1 MNWKGRDKRVLGRCP
16 VTIYIALLSQ
26 THLLVNKFSTK
37 YIVPLPDS
45 ATSIVC
51 LTVSTVCL
59 TVSTGTISGP
69 LRDDKSSDMN
79 IFGRRERKK
88 EVVRVPSSESYLAKT
103 TDTTVSLSG
112 AEVASRAIFL
122 GHICSDLQKI
132 VVVLNFSSATWP
144 NKKSPHS
151 SSVSYFDSYATPSN
165 LELTVGKVNM
175 RTFLRSDGVKLNVKF
190 PS

>member
-1 MNWKGRDKRVLGRCP
+1 M
-16 VTIYIALLSQ
+16 
-26 THLLVNKFSTK
+26 HLLVNKISTK

-51 LTVSTVCL
+51 LTVS

-88 EVVRVPSSESYLAKT
+88 EVVRVPSSESFLAKT

-132 VVVLNFSSATWP
+132 VVVLNFSSANWP

-151 SSVSYFDSYATPSN
+151 TSVSYFDSYATPSN

-175 RTFLRSDGVKLNVKF
+175 RTFLRSDGVKFNVKF
-190 PS
+190 PSEHALFLL

>member
-1 MNWKGRDKRVLGRCP
+1 MLGRCP

-45 ATSIVC
+45 AT
-51 LTVSTVCL
+51 STVCL

-112 AEVASRAIFL
+112 AEVASRAISL

-132 VVVLNFSSATWP
+132 VVFLNFSSANWP

-151 SSVSYFDSYATPSN
+151 TSVSYFDSYATPSN

-175 RTFLRSDGVKLNVKF
+175 RTFLRSDAVKLNVKF